1 MRLKIVTA
9 TSLFLL
15 SAIGAVQGMEMRQ
28 KDADDFRGGL
38 LSSFPNL
45 ANSDFLTVKPAGD
58 RLEVIL
64 DFNGFFDGLDPKTFR
79 MAGFGPWSFFFTP
92 QDNTTAKLSADN
104 SVKASLRAKGV
115 DGKIIEGDYS
125 IGSFMLDGLIVLPG
139 STQIKTLAKNID
151 FTSKLGGD
159 QSTFRADSIDSTNL
173 SGSSN
178 EGKGRWDYDGST
190 FFSGV
195 YQRSIQSEAPVFE
208 VSADQINHEYHLA
221 NVPLKEVINL
231 ASLFVSRG
239 IGTVSDIE
247 KLRAEMLRSFPLL
260 SSLDE
265 RIYTDNL
272 RVTSLIGNLS
282 AKTLNGRV
290 ALQGEAAAMRLGMT
304 VSGTDIK
311 IDSATIPSGYG
322 ALLPT
327 SLDMTLVLDGMDF
340 VAAGKELAA
349 SSVWTQAQAEEM
361 GRRFGAKLSREGTL
375 PFVLKQLVMKSDF
388 YDLVMFGSVRENDE
402 KKAQLKLWIT
412 ARDFDKSIAAVQG
425 LAKTR
430 AELNEVSLAM
440 LMVKGFAETDA
451 DGGAHWD
458 VFFNEDGTLIVNGQQ
473 VQGPKNAAPA
483 Q

>member
-15 SAIGAVQGMEMRQ
+15 SAIGAAQGMEMRQ
-28 KDADDFRGGL
+28 KDADDFRDGL
-38 LSSFPNL
+38 LSSFPGL

-64 DFNGFFDGLDPKTFR
+64 DFNGFFEGLDPKTFR
-79 MAGFGPWSFFFTP
+79 MAGFGPWSFFFVP
-92 QDNTTAKLSADN
+92 QDNSVAKINAED
-104 SVKASLRAKGV
+104 SVKASLLAQGV
-115 DGKIIEGDYS
+115 DGKAIEGNYS
-125 IGSFMLDGLIVLPG
+125 IESFVLDGLIVLPG

-159 QSTFRADSIDSTNL
+159 QSTFRADSIDSTNIL
-173 SGSSN
+173 GSSD

-208 VSADQINHEYHLA
+208 ISADLINHEYHWA
-221 NVPLKEVINL
+221 NVPSKEVINL
-231 ASLFVSRG
+231 ASLLITRG
-239 IGTVSDIE
+239 VGTVSNFE
-247 KLRAEMLRSFPLL
+247 RVRAEMLRSFPLL

-272 RVTSLIGNLS
+272 KVTSPIGNLS
-282 AKTLNGRV
+282 ARKLNARV
-290 ALQGEAAAMRLGMT
+290 ALQGETAAMRLGMT

-311 IDSATIPSGYG
+311 MDSPTIPSVYA

-340 VAAGKELAA
+340 VSAGKELAA
-349 SSVWTQAQAEEM
+349 GPVSNQAQAEEM
-361 GRRFGAKLSREGTL
+361 GRRFALKLSRDGAQA
-375 PFVLKQLVMKSDF
+375 FVLKQLVMKSDF

-412 ARDFDKSIAAVQG
+412 ARDFDKSIAAVQE

-430 AELNEVSLAM
+430 PEINEVSLAM
-440 LMVKGFAETDA
+440 LMAKGFAAANA

-458 VFFNEDGTLIVNGQQ
+458 VIFNEDGTLIVNGQQ
-473 VQGPKNAAPA
+473 VQGPRNAIQA

>member
-9 TSLFLL
+9 TSLFWL

-38 LSSFPNL
+38 LSSFPGL

-64 DFNGFFDGLDPKTFR
+64 DFNGFFEGLDPKTFR

-104 SVKASLRAKGV
+104 SVKASLLAKGV
-115 DGKIIEGDYS
+115 DGKIIEGNYS
-125 IGSFMLDGLIVLPG
+125 TESFVLDGLIVLPG
-139 STQIKTLAKNID
+139 STQIKTLAKNVD

-159 QSTFRADSIDSTNL
+159 QSTFRADSIDSTNIL
-173 SGSSN
+173 GSSG
-178 EGKGRWDYDGST
+178 EGKGCWDYDGST

-208 VSADQINHEYHLA
+208 ISADLINHEYHWA
-221 NVPLKEVINL
+221 DVPSKEVINL
-231 ASLFVSRG
+231 ASLLITRG
-239 IGTVSDIE
+239 VGTVSDFE
-247 KLRAEMLRSFPLL
+247 RVRAEMSRSFPLL

-272 RVTSLIGNLS
+272 KVTSPIGNLS
-282 AKTLNGRV
+282 ARKLNARV
-290 ALQGEAAAMRLGMT
+290 ALQGETAAMRLGMT

-311 IDSATIPSGYG
+311 MDSATIPSVYA

-340 VAAGKELAA
+340 ASAGKELAA
-349 SSVWTQAQAEEM
+349 GSVLNQAQAEEM
-361 GRRFGAKLSREGTL
+361 GRRFALKLNRDGAQA
-375 PFVLKQLVMKSDF
+375 FVLKQLVMKSDF
-388 YDLVMFGSVRENDE
+388 YDLVMFGSARENDE
-402 KKAQLKLWIT
+402 KKTQLKLWIT

-440 LMVKGFAETDA
+440 LMAKGFAEPDA

-473 VQGPKNAAPA
+473 VQGPNNAQA